1 MRYNNI
7 EKVLS
12 ADMTMMTFIDSVGN
26 LLTSLGNQIPPQM
39 LYAFAISC
47 IVLFIS
53 TIIKYGL
60 GVSLDDMKKMQ
71 MLLELSIDVCA
82 VIATIIASMET
93 SKPYSLVLF
102 MSFSSIIPILIGSI
116 ARRYWL
122 TYSMKGLCWQ
132 SALSSIINIA
142 MPIVW
147 LIIICEI
154 FFFNN

>member
-1 MRYNNI
+1 
-7 EKVLS
+7 
-12 ADMTMMTFIDSVGN
+12 
-26 LLTSLGNQIPPQM
+26 
-39 LYAFAISC
+39 
-47 IVLFIS
+47 
-53 TIIKYGL
+53 
-60 GVSLDDMKKMQ
+60 
-71 MLLELSIDVCA
+71 

-122 TYSMKGLCWQ
+122 TYSMNGLCWQ

-154 FFFNN
+154 FFL